1 MRDLQWDQPKPFS
14 QIKKEL
20 GKVCSVPGCGQPL
33 THMQGPGSES
43 LCRDHQLRLVEYG
56 GVGKVERPHT
66 FHRKWVCDEC
76 GKDVSLEVDKKYPGL
91 KEKDPAT
98 YNRLCRNRII
108 GDHIVR
114 RSDGG
119 EDTEENIQ
127 SLCLDCN
134 SDKTIL
140 SEDYRKGNKAEQLKE
155 TKNGTN

>member
-20 GKVCSVPGCGQPL
+20 NAGKVCTVPGCGQPL
-33 THMQGPGSES
+33 TTMLGPGSDS
-43 LCRDHQLRLVEYG
+43 LCREHQLKLVEYG
-56 GVGKVERPHT
+56 GVGKIERPHT

-76 GKDVSLEVDKKYPGL
+76 GTDVSEQVRNKYPTM
-91 KEKDPAT
+91 EQDDPAMF
-98 YNRLCRNRII
+98 NRLCRNRII

-119 EDTEENIQ
+119 ADTAENIQ
-127 SLCLDCN
+127 SLCLPCN

-140 SEDYRKGNKAEQLKE
+140 SEDWRKGE
-155 TKNGTN
+155 TLA